1 MKKVLVFLLITVF
14 LSSCSMTPEEL
25 FLIPTSTLPPT
36 QVPSNTPTDMPTF
49 TPTVP
54 TLTYTP
60 TPTLLGFKS
69 ATPTPPESSTPTA
82 FTPFNMITPDT
93 LTPSVVIEGFVS
105 VFTSGTEFYKKGCE
119 PGMVKITGQVAKPL
133 EVNFVVLFV
142 RFKSKLT
149 GNTSE
154 WTSIGMQSLGA
165 GTYTHDLKADE
176 MKADNVFENAWVEYQ
191 LVATNLDAREKGRT
205 AIFSEKLTLLECA
218 PTATPTIQPTA
229 TVLKP

>member
-1 MKKVLVFLLITVF
+1 MKKVPAFLLFTF
-14 LSSCSMTPEEL
+14 LLSACSLSVEEL
-25 FLIPTSTLPPT
+25 LVRPTLTLPPT
-36 QVPSNTPTDMPTF
+36 RIPTNTPTDIPTS

-69 ATPTPPESSTPTA
+69 ATPTPEESFTPTA
-82 FTPFNMITPDT
+82 MTPFNMITPDT
-93 LTPSVVIEGFVS
+93 MTPSVVMEGFVS
-105 VFTSGTEFYKKGCE
+105 VFTSTTEFYKKGCE
-119 PGMVKITGQVAKPL
+119 PGVVKITGQVAKPL
-133 EVNFVVLFV
+133 DVNFVVLFV
-142 RFKSKLT
+142 RFKSKVT

-165 GTYTHDLKADE
+165 GTYFHDLLPND
-176 MKADNVFENAWVEYQ
+176 MKGDDLFKNAWVEYQ

-205 AIFSEKLTLLECA
+205 AIFSGSLTLLECT
-218 PTATPTIQPTA
+218 PTATPIIQPTA

>member
-1 MKKVLVFLLITVF
+1 MKKVFVFLLITTL
-14 LSSCSMTPEEL
+14 LSACSLNVESL
-25 FLIPTSTLPPT
+25 LLRPTSTVPPT
-36 QVPSNTPTDMPTF
+36 RIPSNTPTDIPTS

-60 TPTLLGFKS
+60 TPTLLGLKS
-69 ATPTPPESSTPTA
+69 ATPTPEETLTPTA

-93 LTPSVVIEGFVS
+93 MTPSVVMEGFVA
-105 VFTSGTEFYKKGCE
+105 VFASGTEFYKKGCE
-119 PGMVKITGQVAKPL
+119 PGVVKITGQVAKPL

-165 GTYTHDLKADE
+165 GTYYHDLLPLE
-176 MKADNVFENAWVEYQ
+176 MKADDAFKNAWVEYQ
-191 LVATNLDAREKGRT
+191 LVATNLDAREVGRT
-205 AIFSEKLTLLECA
+205 AIFSEKLTLLECT
-218 PTATPTIQPTA
+218 PTATPAIKPTA